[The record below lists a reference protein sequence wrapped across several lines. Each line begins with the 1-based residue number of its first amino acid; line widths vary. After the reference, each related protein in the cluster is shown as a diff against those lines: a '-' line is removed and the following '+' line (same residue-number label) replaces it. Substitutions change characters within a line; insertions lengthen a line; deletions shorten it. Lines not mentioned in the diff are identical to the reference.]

1 MFALMLQGA
10 GFGIAAGTSPG
21 PLLSYLITTT
31 LNHGWRRGVI
41 VLLSPLIADIPIILL
56 MVFILG
62 ALPDPVLTLIQ
73 IIGGV
78 YVVWLAWD
86 TWQKQ
91 ADQANQALTAQSE
104 HPHQTISKQQ
114 TLIQALGINM
124 LSPGP
129 YIFWGII
136 TGPILRVALN
146 QSLFLGVMFLIAFYG
161 AFLSLLLIW
170 VIVFDR
176 LREINPTISAYILK
190 FSVILLGFLGVV
202 LILQGLGI

>member
-1 MFALMLQGA
+1 MIPLILQGM

-31 LNHGWRRGVI
+31 LNHGWRKGI
-41 VLLSPLIADIPIILL
+41 VVLFSPLVADIPIILL

-62 ALPDPVLTLIQ
+62 ALPDPILRIIQ

-78 YVVWLAWD
+78 YVVWLAWNS
-86 TWQKQ
+86 W
-91 ADQANQALTAQSE
+91 QALTKHQALSTE
-104 HPHQTISKQQ
+104 TLHPVQGISKQQ
-114 TLIQALGINM
+114 TFIQALGINM

-146 QSLFLGVMFLIAFYG
+146 QSLLFGIAFLSAFYG
-161 AFLSLLLIW
+161 AFLGLMLVW
-170 VIVFDR
+170 VIAFDR
-176 LREINPTISAYILK
+176 LREVSPKISGYVLK
-190 FSVILLGFLGVV
+190 FSVILLGILGLI
-202 LILQGLGI
+202 LILQGLGL